1 MSSPVKHEHDP
12 FIKRISCV
20 DLNITWT
27 RFAST
32 RDLFINEFVM
42 SSLQVVSNF
51 ATPTWHEHNTFVNY
65 IKFSQF

>member
-12 FIKRISCV
+12 FIKQISCV

-32 RDLFINEFVM
+32 QDLFINKLIVLI
-42 SSLQVVSNF
+42 SQVASNF
-51 ATPTWHEHNTFVNY
+51 ATLSWHKHNTFINY